1 MVVFFFSDQ
10 EVCPKAQQN
19 TLLREKIKEI
29 VTEKLAK
36 LEKLEI
42 GKIKDRDRIKKNR
55 RDRHANFK
63 QTVHQKISQI

>member
-1 MVVFFFSDQ
+1 MNISIHKKLLLFFFSDQ
-10 EVCPKAQQN
+10 EVCPKARQN

-42 GKIKDRDRIKKNR
+42 EKIKDRDRIKK
-55 RDRHANFK
+55 K
-63 QTVHQKISQI
+63 

>member
-1 MVVFFFSDQ
+1 MVVFFSDQ

-29 VTEKLAK
+29 VTEKL
-36 LEKLEI
+36 EI
-42 GKIKDRDRIKKNR
+42 EKIKDRDRIKKNR
-55 RDRHANFK
+55 RNRHANFK

>member
-1 MVVFFFSDQ
+1 MVVFFSDQ
-10 EVCPKAQQN
+10 EVYPKAQQN